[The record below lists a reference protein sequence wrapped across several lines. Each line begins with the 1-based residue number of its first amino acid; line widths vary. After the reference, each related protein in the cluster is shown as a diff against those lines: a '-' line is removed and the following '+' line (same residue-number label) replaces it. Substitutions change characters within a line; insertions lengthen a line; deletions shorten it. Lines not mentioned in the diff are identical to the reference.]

1 MLEYVCPLFVTV
13 EQKLGSAMLQVVVV
27 RGINPAGACIIGH
40 QMYTAVPKPVVQTSL
55 DQMQHFAQATG
66 EYGYCLLLTSV
77 YCLVLASRID
87 TTVQLC
93 VFFMPASCHVMP
105 G

>member
-1 MLEYVCPLFVTV
+1 MCARFFVTV
-13 EQKLGSAMLQVVVV
+13 QRNPETTMLQVVAV
-27 RGINPAGACIIGH
+27 RGINPAGACIVAH

-66 EYGYCLLLTSV
+66 KYDYCFAAIAYLLAPHT
-77 YCLVLASRID
+77 D
-87 TTVQLC
+87 TTAQLC
-93 VFFMPASCHVMP
+93 VYFMPASCYVMP